1 MSMNLHQHE
10 MRSEHWS
17 VVEGTATITL
27 GTKTKD
33 YHKYESVFVPIGM
46 KHKVANKTDKNVVI
60 IEVGIGE
67 ILSESDMIKPLS
79 VS

>member
-27 GTKTKD
+27 GFETKD
-33 YHKYESVFVPIGM
+33 YHKYECVFVPIGTM
-46 KHKVANKTDKNVVI
+46 HKVANKTDKNVVI
-60 IEVGIGE
+60 IEGWNW
-67 ILSESDMIKPLS
+67 
-79 VS
+79 